1 MNFLMYE
8 NFAIRD
14 AETNDMP
21 SIIDI
26 YNSTIPGRMV
36 TADLE
41 PVSVESRM
49 RWFNEHSPAFR
60 PLWVVETNGEICA
73 WVSFQ
78 SFYGR
83 PAYNATAELSI
94 YIHQDYRG
102 KKLGK
107 FLIQRAIE
115 ECPKIGVKTL
125 LGFIF
130 GHNEP
135 SLKLFLS
142 FGFEKWAH
150 LPKVAEL
157 DGVERDLLIL
167 GKRL

>member
-1 MNFLMYE
+1 MFE
-8 NFAIRD
+8 EFTIRD
-14 AETNDMP
+14 AEIRDMP
-21 SIIDI
+21 IIIDI
-26 YNSTIPGRMV
+26 YNSTVPGRMV

-49 RWFNEHSPAFR
+49 HWFNDHSPTFR
-60 PLWVVETNGEICA
+60 PLWVVVMEGRICA

-83 PAYNATAELSI
+83 PAYYSTAEISI
-94 YIHQDYRG
+94 YIHHDFRG

-107 FLIQRAIE
+107 YLIQKAIDA
-115 ECPKIGVKTL
+115 CPKLEIKTL

-135 SLKLFLS
+135 SIKLFNS

-150 LPKVAEL
+150 LPNVAEL

-167 GKRL
+167 GKRIV

>member
-1 MNFLMYE
+1 MYE
-8 NFAIRD
+8 AFTIRD
-14 AETNDMP
+14 ADLKDMTT
-21 SIIDI
+21 IIDI

-49 RWFNEHSPAFR
+49 PWFNDHSPDFR

-83 PAYNATAELSI
+83 PAYNGTAEVSI
-94 YIHQDYRG
+94 YIHHNFRG

-107 FLIQRAIE
+107 FLIQKAIDA
-115 ECPKIGVKTL
+115 CPNRGIKTL

-130 GHNEP
+130 GHNQP
-135 SLKLFLS
+135 SINLFTS
-142 FGFEKWAH
+142 FGFETWAH
-150 LPKVAEL
+150 LPNVAEL
-157 DGVERDLLIL
+157 DGIERDLLIL
-167 GKRL
+167 GKRVS

>member
-1 MNFLMYE
+1 MFEEYT
-8 NFAIRD
+8 IRD
-14 AETNDMP
+14 AEIKDMP
-21 SIIDI
+21 IIIDI
-26 YNSTIPGRMV
+26 YNSTIPSRMV

-49 RWFNEHSPAFR
+49 PWFNDHSPSFR
-60 PLWVVETNGEICA
+60 PLWVVEINGTICG

-83 PAYNATAELSI
+83 PAYNATSEISI
-94 YIHQDYRG
+94 YIHEQFRG

-107 FLIQRAIE
+107 YLIQKCIDAS
-115 ECPKIGVKTL
+115 PKLGIKTL

-130 GHNEP
+130 GHNVP
-135 SLKLFLS
+135 SMNLFTS

-150 LPKVAEL
+150 LPNVAEL
-157 DGVERDLLIL
+157 DSVERDLLIL
-167 GKRL
+167 GKRIC

>member
-1 MNFLMYE
+1 MFANFT
-8 NFAIRD
+8 IRD
-14 AETNDMP
+14 AELHDMP
-21 SIIDI
+21 KIIDI
-26 YNSTIPGRMV
+26 YNSTIASRMV

-49 RWFNEHSPAFR
+49 NWFNDHSPTFR
-60 PLWVVETNGEICA
+60 PLWVVEMDGSICG

-83 PAYNATAELSI
+83 PAYHATAEISI
-94 YIHQDYRG
+94 YIDQDFRG

-107 FLIQRAIE
+107 FLIQKAIDA
-115 ECPKIGVKTL
+115 CPKLEIKTL

-135 SLKLFLS
+135 SIHLFHR

-150 LPKVAEL
+150 LPNVAEL
-157 DGVERDLLIL
+157 DGIERDLLIL
-167 GKRL
+167 GKRIV

>member
-1 MNFLMYE
+1 MYDS
-8 NFAIRD
+8 FTIRD
-14 AETNDMP
+14 AEITDLP
-21 SIIDI
+21 IIVDI
-26 YNSTIPGRMV
+26 YNSTIAGRMV

-41 PVSVESRM
+41 PVPVESRTH
-49 RWFNEHSPAFR
+49 WFHEHSPSFR
-60 PLWVVETNGEICA
+60 PLWVVESQGTICG

-83 PAYNATAELSI
+83 PAYNGTAEISI
-94 YIHQDYRG
+94 YIHQDFRG

-107 FLIQRAIE
+107 FLIQKAIDA
-115 ECPKIGVKTL
+115 CPALEIKTL

-135 SLKLFLS
+135 SIKLFNS

-150 LPKVAEL
+150 LPKIAEL
-157 DGVERDLLIL
+157 DGIERDLLIL
-167 GKRL
+167 GRRIY

>member
-1 MNFLMYE
+1 MFE
-8 NFAIRD
+8 EFTIRD
-14 AETNDMP
+14 AEIRDIP
-21 SIIDI
+21 IIIDI
-26 YNSTIPGRMV
+26 YNSTVPGRLV

-49 RWFNEHSPAFR
+49 HWFNDHSPAFR
-60 PLWVVETNGEICA
+60 PLWVVEMDDRICA

-83 PAYNATAELSI
+83 PAYNGTAEISI
-94 YIHQDYRG
+94 YIHHDFRG

-107 FLIQRAIE
+107 YLIQKAIDA
-115 ECPKIGVKTL
+115 CPKLEIKTL

-135 SLKLFLS
+135 SIKLFNS

-150 LPKVAEL
+150 LPNVAEL

-167 GKRL
+167 GKRIV

>member
-1 MNFLMYE
+1 MYE
-8 NFAIRD
+8 DFTLRD
-14 AETNDMP
+14 AEKKDMP
-21 SIIDI
+21 IIVDI

-41 PVSVESRM
+41 PVSVESRLQ
-49 RWFNEHSPAFR
+49 WFYDHSPVFR

-83 PAYNATAELSI
+83 PAYNATAEVSI
-94 YIHQDYRG
+94 YIHHNFRG

-107 FLIQRAIE
+107 FLIQKAIDT
-115 ECPKIGVKTL
+115 CPELGIKTL

-135 SLKLFLS
+135 SIKLFTS

-150 LPKVAEL
+150 LPDVAEL

-167 GKRL
+167 GKRVY

>member
-1 MNFLMYE
+1 MYE
-8 NFAIRD
+8 AFTIRD
-14 AETNDMP
+14 AEINDMRT
-21 SIIDI
+21 IIDI

-41 PVSVESRM
+41 PVSVDSRLQ
-49 RWFNEHSPAFR
+49 WFNDHSPTFR
-60 PLWVVETNGEICA
+60 PLWVVETNGGICA
-73 WVSFQ
+73 WVSYQ

-83 PAYNATAELSI
+83 PAYNSTAEVSI
-94 YIHQDYRG
+94 YIHHDFRG

-107 FLIQRAIE
+107 FLIQKAID
-115 ECPKIGVKTL
+115 ECPKLGIKTL

-135 SLKLFLS
+135 SLKLFKS

-150 LPKVAEL
+150 LPDVAEL

-167 GKRL
+167 GKRVY

>member
-1 MNFLMYE
+1 MFKEYT
-8 NFAIRD
+8 IRD
-14 AETNDMP
+14 AEIIDLTA
-21 SIIDI
+21 IIDI

-36 TADLE
+36 TADIE
-41 PVSVESRM
+41 PVSVESRIP
-49 RWFNEHSPAFR
+49 WFNDHSPSFR
-60 PLWVVETNGEICA
+60 PLWVVEINSEICA
-73 WVSFQ
+73 WVSYQ

-83 PAYNATAELSI
+83 PAYNATAEVSI
-94 YIHQDYRG
+94 YIHHDYRG

-107 FLIQRAIE
+107 YLIQKAIDA
-115 ECPKIGVKTL
+115 CPKLEIKTL

-135 SLKLFLS
+135 SLKLFAS

-150 LPKVAEL
+150 LPNVAEL

-167 GKRL
+167 GKRIE